1 MKQGLVLSDEQCS
14 KRFGPRKGERE
25 KMYSEGTSINKVE
38 ESNLKKMEEN
48 LYNPSNRVE
57 HEAAIDSEYA
67 ALIDSDKSF
76 EDYNRMGRKMIVSL
90 FRLDP
95 KDTIFS

>member
-1 MKQGLVLSDEQCS
+1 
-14 KRFGPRKGERE
+14 
-25 KMYSEGTSINKVE
+25 MYSEGTSINKVE

-57 HEAAIDSEYA
+57 HEATIE

-76 EDYNRMGRKMIVSL
+76 EEQNKIGRKMIVSL

-95 KDTIFS
+95 KDKIFSWKEGN